1 MKKILLLGTGGTIA
15 SADTGDGLTPGM
27 DGADFLRYV
36 PAVKDLCQV
45 DCLQVCNIDSTNMTP
60 RRWLQLA
67 RAVEE
72 HYDGYDGFVVSHGTD
87 TMAYTAA
94 ALSCLI
100 QGSPKP
106 IVLTGSQKPIQMDIT
121 DSKTNLLDSFAVAC
135 DGHIPGVTVV
145 FGGAVIAGT
154 RARKTYSK
162 SYGAFSS
169 INYPVLGVVQEGHLL
184 PYLCH
189 QAAVRPVFYHDLET
203 NVSLVKLIPGLSP
216 DYLAFALEHSRG
228 VLIES
233 FGVGGVPDGEA
244 GGYYDLIRRAEAQG
258 KAVVLTTQVQNEGS
272 DLGIYQVGHS
282 LKADLGVM
290 ETYDMTL
297 EMAVAKLMWAL
308 AQTKDP
314 AEVTKFFYTPVANDI
329 LRVPETRSHGGEE
342 DANP

>member
-15 SADTGDGLTPGM
+15 SADAGDGLTPGM

-36 PAVKDLCQV
+36 PAVQDLCQV

-60 RRWLQLA
+60 RRWMQLA
-67 RAVEE
+67 QAVEK
-72 HYDGYDGFVVSHGTD
+72 HYDAYDGFVISHGTD

-100 QGSPKP
+100 QGSSKP

-135 DGHIPGVTVV
+135 DGRIPGVTVV

-169 INYPVLGVVQEGHLL
+169 INYPVLGVVQEGRLL
-184 PYLCH
+184 PYLCP
-189 QAAVRPVFYHDLET
+189 QAETQLAFYHDLET

-244 GGYYDLIRRAEAQG
+244 GAIMTSSDGRRPRARPWSSPPRSRTR
-258 KAVVLTTQVQNEGS
+258 AVT
-272 DLGIYQVGHS
+272 
-282 LKADLGVM
+282 
-290 ETYDMTL
+290 
-297 EMAVAKLMWAL
+297 WA
-308 AQTKDP
+308 
-314 AEVTKFFYTPVANDI
+314 F
-329 LRVPETRSHGGEE
+329 TRW
-342 DANP
+342 ATA

>member
-1 MKKILLLGTGGTIA
+1 
-15 SADTGDGLTPGM
+15 
-27 DGADFLRYV
+27 
-36 PAVKDLCQV
+36 
-45 DCLQVCNIDSTNMTP
+45 
-60 RRWLQLA
+60 
-67 RAVEE
+67 
-72 HYDGYDGFVVSHGTD
+72 
-87 TMAYTAA
+87 MAYTAA

-100 QGSPKP
+100 QGSSKP

-135 DGHIPGVTVV
+135 DGRIPGVTVV

-169 INYPVLGVVQEGHLL
+169 INYPVLGVVQEGRLL
-184 PYLCH
+184 PYLCP
-189 QAAVRPVFYHDLET
+189 QAETQLAFYHDLET

-258 KAVVLTTQVQNEGS
+258 KTVVLTTQVQNEGS

-314 AEVTKFFYTPVANDI
+314 AEVTRYFYTPVANDI
-329 LRVPETRSHGGEE
+329 LRVPGESL
-342 DANP
+342 

>member
-15 SADTGDGLTPGM
+15 SADAGDGLTPGM

-36 PAVKDLCQV
+36 PAIKDLCQV

-60 RRWLQLA
+60 RRWMQLA
-67 RAVEE
+67 QAVEK
-72 HYDGYDGFVVSHGTD
+72 HYDAYDGFVISHGTD

-100 QGSPKP
+100 QGSSKP

-135 DGHIPGVTVV
+135 DGRIPGVTVV

-169 INYPVLGVVQEGHLL
+169 INYPVLGVVQEGRLL
-184 PYLCH
+184 PYLRP
-189 QAAVRPVFYHDLET
+189 QAETQLAFYHDLET

-233 FGVGGVPDGEA
+233 FGVGGLPEYGNLYEI
-244 GGYYDLIRRAEAQG
+244 LRA
-258 KAVVLTTQVQNEGS
+258 AVERGRILVMTTQVPNEGS
-272 DLGIYQVGHS
+272 DLSVYHVGGH
-282 LKADLGVM
+282 LKQTLRLLEA
-290 ETYDMTL
+290 YDMTT
-297 EMAVAKLMWAL
+297 EAAVAKLMWIMGR
-308 AQTKDP
+308 THDF
-314 AEVTKFFYTPVANDI
+314 AEAEQLFYAPVAGDI
-329 LRVPETRSHGGEE
+329 LYSSE
-342 DANP
+342 